1 MCAQHPMTKP
11 VKNGPED
18 DYLLVE
24 TCILH
29 ITLCNNKYSRA
40 DVQFFSITIRILA
53 IRDAFIQNLFGCC
66 MYRLELLMMD
76 GKTIRNM

>member
-1 MCAQHPMTKP
+1 MCVQHPMTWP

-24 TCILH
+24 TCSPH

-40 DVQFFSITIRILA
+40 DIQFFGITIRILA
-53 IRDAFIQNLFGCC
+53 LRDAFIQKEN
-66 MYRLELLMMD
+66 
-76 GKTIRNM
+76 GKS